1 MSNHLF
7 FPLVTVAECAVEV
20 AEREAV
26 LHVGDRKRAH
36 RIRHEVRIFAPVLHF
51 RILPCFRTPV
61 PDVEVSVLLEV
72 GTLELGPAGNLV
84 GLAVSLCVDAAI
96 AKMGA
101 LESEKNSVTKSQAL
115 KSLITSLNS
124 SL

>member
-1 MSNHLF
+1 MSSHLF
-7 FPLVTVAECAVEV
+7 FPLVTVAERAVEV

-26 LHVGDRKRAH
+26 LHVGDRQRAH
-36 RIRHEVRIFAPVLHF
+36 RIRNEVRIFAPVLHF

-84 GLAVSLCVDAAI
+84 GLSVSLCVDAAI

-101 LESEKNSVTKSQAL
+101 LETEITAL
-115 KSLITSLNS
+115 QNHKPLSH
-124 SL
+124 